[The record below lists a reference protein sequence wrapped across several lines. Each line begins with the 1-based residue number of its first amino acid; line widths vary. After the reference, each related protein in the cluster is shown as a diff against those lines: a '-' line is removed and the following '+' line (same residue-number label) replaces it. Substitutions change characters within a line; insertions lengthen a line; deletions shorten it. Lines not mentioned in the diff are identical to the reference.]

1 MNRKKI
7 SKIITIRYEP
17 LFKIQLQFF
26 MKIQKIIAV
35 ATTFRYQ
42 ISIKCIHQKQI
53 SKPLLNTGLGC
64 NKER

>member
-26 MKIQKIIAV
+26 MKIQKITTI

-42 ISIKCIHQKQI
+42 ISIKCFHQKQI
-53 SKPLLNTGLGC
+53 LKPLPNTGIGC
-64 NKER
+64 NKE